1 MTPDLAIVQLFIP
14 SQCCIAALSQVS
26 RDTEGRRM
34 LLIIKELQIQINK
47 FIPVFSNLFS
57 KLCVSVP
64 QWQSPFF
71 YLNIFTLR
79 K

>member
-1 MTPDLAIVQLFIP
+1 
-14 SQCCIAALSQVS
+14 
-26 RDTEGRRM
+26 M

-57 KLCVSVP
+57 NLCVSGP